1 MSPMDVKS
9 ESALTPAISTPFECE
24 KSKVTNVRVPFQ
36 RERKVS
42 KVLQS
47 PFMQQ
52 PSTTPR
58 RYIKRHLQ
66 TVLPKVIGPDGKEI
80 KLKPWKE
87 VFSYI
92 IFFFFILI

>member
-9 ESALTPAISTPFECE
+9 ESAFSPVISTPFDFKYVDSIDCE
-24 KSKVTNVRVPFQ
+24 ESKVTTVRVPFQ

-66 TVLPKVIGPDGKEI
+66 TELPKVIGHDGKEI
-80 KLKPWKE
+80 KLKP
-87 VFSYI
+87 
-92 IFFFFILI
+92 